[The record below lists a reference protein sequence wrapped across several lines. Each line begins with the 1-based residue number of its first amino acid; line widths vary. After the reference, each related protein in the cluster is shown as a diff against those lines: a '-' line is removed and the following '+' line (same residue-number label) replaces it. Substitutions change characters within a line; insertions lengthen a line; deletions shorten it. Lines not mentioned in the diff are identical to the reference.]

1 MLLRAS
7 RTRERFGVESP
18 VVWRKKAAK
27 PIVTSWFS
35 VLNDHIVADS
45 RVRSRERRPACHPFV
60 SFLERGALSRVRA
73 RVHGRT
79 HSRDGSRASRRTRR
93 RPAETG
99 RDRAVGTG
107 TSPSAA
113 RFPVPSPSSRSWK
126 AAPTLFAH
134 TTPFSV
140 DVRTRVSPLRPT
152 SPGERRPTPRAASA
166 SPRRDAR
173 VWAPPSP
180 RTSPPLL
187 RYVQH
192 LERGRASA
200 SSLTPSVRDRGFEK
214 RNARRPGS
222 TLRMPSNSPSREAF
236 ISTLHR

>member
-79 HSRDGSRASRRTRR
+79 HSREGSRASRRTRR
-93 RPAETG
+93 RRAEPG

-107 TSPSAA
+107 TSFSVA
-113 RFPVPSPSSRSWK
+113 RSPVPSPSSRSWK
-126 AAPTLFAH
+126 SRASLFAH
-134 TTPFSV
+134 TTALSV
-140 DVRTRVSPLRPT
+140 DVRAALTPRPSSPD
-152 SPGERRPTPRAASA
+152 ERRPTPRAASA

-173 VWAPPSP
+173 AWARPSP
-180 RTSPPLL
+180 RTSPPPV

-192 LERGRASA
+192 LESGGAPSLHPYHRPFAIAS
-200 SSLTPSVRDRGFEK
+200 PEK
-214 RNARRPGS
+214 T
-222 TLRMPSNSPSREAF
+222 TL
-236 ISTLHR
+236 